1 MSIEPFSPWAEGK
14 EGESLLERQLSEL
27 FGAVPEPKPLT
38 EVSRQRV
45 ALRLR
50 RPAPRSTRLMLV
62 RLVAIGVV
70 IGVTGAAAAQWAVVH
85 WFNPQRELVARPA
98 PARTTAPQLLP
109 QPSLPRGTPAPA
121 AAAAPE
127 AEPAPADA
135 PVLAPA
141 PVAAFPIGSATGSS
155 RLGQEATSLSAALS
169 ALKAGGKEN
178 ASRAL
183 QAIEQHL
190 QKFPRGALELEAR
203 VARVD
208 ALLVLGRRQ
217 EARRELSALP
227 IESVGRKNELR
238 LIRAELRADDDCRA
252 ALNDFQVLVDQP
264 LPSTLAERALF
275 GRGACLLKLGNQAAA
290 DRDFDRYLERFPAG
304 RFADQIRA
312 QEPFPRRP
320 QRY

>member
-1 MSIEPFSPWAEGK
+1 
-14 EGESLLERQLSEL
+14 
-27 FGAVPEPKPLT
+27 
-38 EVSRQRV
+38 
-45 ALRLR
+45 
-50 RPAPRSTRLMLV
+50 
-62 RLVAIGVV
+62 
-70 IGVTGAAAAQWAVVH
+70 
-85 WFNPQRELVARPA
+85 
-98 PARTTAPQLLP
+98 
-109 QPSLPRGTPAPA
+109 
-121 AAAAPE
+121 
-127 AEPAPADA
+127 
-135 PVLAPA
+135 VLAPA
-141 PVAAFPIGSATGSS
+141 PVAAFPAGSAAGSS

-183 QAIEQHL
+183 PAIDQHL

-252 ALNDFQVLVDQP
+252 ALNDFQVLVEQA
-264 LPSTLAERALF
+264 LPSALAERALF
-275 GRGACLLKLGNQAAA
+275 GRAACLLKLGNQAAA
-290 DRDFDRYLERFPAG
+290 DRDFSRYLERFPNG

-312 QEPFPRRP
+312 QERR
-320 QRY
+320 